1 MQAGRGRGVVARG
14 RAGGP
19 PVRGA
24 AANRA
29 GRGGAA
35 GVRGAARAPV
45 RGATRAKA
53 SLQGKSDETTTS
65 STSYCNSSVSNGI
78 DEYMYVLH
86 YTTTHTHH
94 M

>member
-1 MQAGRGRGVVARG
+1 MCVCEQAGRGRGVVARG

-35 GVRGAARAPV
+35 GVRGAARAPA

-53 SLQGKSDETTTS
+53 SLQGAYQII
-65 STSYCNSSVSNGI
+65 SYIFHLKINNIKKQKIC
-78 DEYMYVLH
+78 
-86 YTTTHTHH
+86 
-94 M
+94 